1 MEKKVSEIQQILF
14 LLIKTGVVN
23 LNAAPPNTIK
33 FVESVM
39 DEWKEEWRKE
49 MNENGRHNNNSNPA

>member
-1 MEKKVSEIQQILF
+1 MENKVSQIQQVLF
-14 LLIKTGVVN
+14 LLIKTGVVD
-23 LNAAPPNTIK
+23 LNAAPPKTIK

-49 MNENGRHNNNSNPA
+49 INESGRLNNNSNPA

>member
-1 MEKKVSEIQQILF
+1 MEKKVSQIQQVLF

-39 DEWKEEWRKE
+39 DDWKEEWRKE
-49 MNENGRHNNNSNPA
+49 MNENGRFNNNSNPA